1 MWSVFRSGER
11 PIRDIP
17 EGKKKRYKI
26 ACAEK
31 IMKIHR
37 LSYLWVTCN
46 PLSPLRY
53 KNSSPPNLLF

>member
-26 ACAEK
+26 ACAKKMLK
-31 IMKIHR
+31 IQLLNH
-37 LSYLWVTCN
+37 LWVTRN
-46 PLSPLRY
+46 PLWPLRY
-53 KNSSPPNLLF
+53 KNSSLHNQLF

>member
-31 IMKIHR
+31 MLKIQVLNH
-37 LSYLWVTCN
+37 LWVTCN
-46 PLSPLRY
+46 LLSPLRY
-53 KNSSPPNLLF
+53 KNS